1 LPGNP
6 TYRTCH
12 AIGRIG
18 YAFYTPPPPT
28 PKNENKNLGI
38 GFFSFLKYIILYPES
53 LLIPRQ
59 SLEKTIGW
67 VATYC
72 LVVHCG
78 LEEGS

>member
-1 LPGNP
+1 MNCP
-6 TYRTCH
+6 
-12 AIGRIG
+12 AIQHIEHVMPLEELDMH
-18 YAFYTPPPPT
+18 FKPPPT